1 MLWPS
6 AYSAGTSL
14 QAHAINHHYYIVS
27 TTLTRD
33 CLVYDITGE
42 KMHYSRSKHVNVA
55 MVSLDLDRGLYHE
68 NFNIA
73 GRDRLL
79 KEHVADIEQ
88 EKWLELEQWFVLK
101 ARRPGVSV
109 RRLAKEYGLEEL
121 RHYLDRSRRS
131 IDERRGWEFAAR
143 NRS

>member
-1 MLWPS
+1 M
-6 AYSAGTSL
+6 
-14 QAHAINHHYYIVS
+14 
-27 TTLTRD
+27 
-33 CLVYDITGE
+33 YDITGE
-42 KMHYSRSKHVNVA
+42 KMHYSKSKHVNVA
-55 MVSLDLDRGLYHE
+55 TVSLDLDRGLYHE
-68 NFNIA
+68 NFNTA

-101 ARRPGVSV
+101 ARRPGVSAA
-109 RRLAKEYGLEEL
+109 RLAKKYGLEEL

-143 NRS
+143 IRS